1 MDIDLA
7 DLVRQAL
14 LANGCDASVL
24 GNFDSHSTISLEFNT
39 LPDML
44 LSLQNDQVLIW
55 MRLCEH
61 HLPHIERCAPALVTL
76 LMEEAPYAI
85 TDQMQIS
92 GDDGYTVLK
101 CWVKPAALQDIDAF
115 SNVLEAF
122 YIRAEQFLEALR

>member
-44 LSLQNDQVLIW
+44 LSLQQEQVLIW

-61 HLPHIERCAPALVTL
+61 HLPHIERCAPTLIAL
-76 LMEEAPYAI
+76 LMESAPYAL

-92 GDDGYTVLK
+92 EDDGYTVLK
-101 CWVKPAALQDIDAF
+101 CLVKPEALQNIDAF
-115 SNVLEAF
+115 SNALEAF
-122 YIRAEQFLEALR
+122 YLSAERFLEVLR

>member
-44 LSLQNDQVLIW
+44 LSLQQEQVLIW

-61 HLPHIERCAPALVTL
+61 HLPHIERCAPALIAL
-76 LMEEAPYAI
+76 LMESAPYAL

-92 GDDGYTVLK
+92 EDDGYTVLK
-101 CWVKPAALQDIDAF
+101 CLVKPEALQNIDAF
-115 SNVLEAF
+115 SNALEAF
-122 YIRAEQFLEALR
+122 YLSAERFLEVLR

>member
-92 GDDGYTVLK
+92 DDDGYTVLK